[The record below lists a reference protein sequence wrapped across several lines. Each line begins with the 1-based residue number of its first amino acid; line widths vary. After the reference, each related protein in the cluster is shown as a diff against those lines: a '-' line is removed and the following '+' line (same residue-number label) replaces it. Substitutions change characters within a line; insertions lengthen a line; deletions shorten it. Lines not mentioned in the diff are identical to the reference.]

1 MGKPGRR
8 YRLTDVLWW
17 THQDDVFRKIALML
31 NIENANTSTPGWFQL
46 RTKASKDII
55 LSMSDDERKAIEDE
69 ADRMAK
75 EGLPQ
80 DVQRR

>member
-1 MGKPGRR
+1 
-8 YRLTDVLWW
+8 
-17 THQDDVFRKIALML
+17 ML